1 MLVHCAAVAGINP
14 AILIWARETAARK
27 IELNAARGLS
37 GAERLAAME
46 AGDVLPSAP
55 LLRRMADKYHRPIL
69 TFYLPKVP
77 APPEL
82 GQDFRTLPDQGDESN
97 VLLATLLRDVKARQA
112 LVRETLEDDDDA
124 VEVELVGSAKGI
136 RDAAE
141 LGIAIA
147 HAIDFDRAAYRA
159 RAKGEEA
166 FAYLRTL
173 VEAKGVFVLLA
184 GDCGH
189 WSTAIEV
196 GIFRGF
202 AIADRLAP
210 FIVVNDQDAK
220 SAWAFTLLH
229 ELAHLLL
236 GETGVS
242 GGTPAAGVE
251 RLCNDAAAAVLVDRA
266 EVVALQRLLRGGEG
280 DINDIGAFADQARIS
295 QSMVAYQLFRLGVI
309 DEARWTELRDTFR
322 RLWVM
327 QKDRERERNHGGRRP
342 DALPAGC
349 QCADHCA
356 QHLVRAQARTRVL
369 ALADPSWRSGNDQT
383 SAGNLLRGRGWQGRV
398 GGVDARRGD
407 EEGADARRGQRPRR
421 RPPGAGSLR

>member
-1 MLVHCAAVAGINP
+1 MAGINP
-14 AILIWARETAARK
+14 EILIWARETAGLDLEAAARK
-27 IELNAARGLS
+27 IELKTARGLS

-46 AGDVLPSAP
+46 AGDVVPSAP
-55 LLRRMADKYHRPIL
+55 LLRRMADKYHRPNV

-77 APPEL
+77 TPPEL

-141 LGIAIA
+141 LANAIA
-147 HAIDFDRAAYRA
+147 RAINFDRAAYRA
-159 RAKGEEA
+159 HSKGEEA
-166 FAYLRTL
+166 FAYLRAL

-210 FIVVNDQDAK
+210 FIVINDQDAK

-236 GETGVS
+236 GDTGVS

-251 RLCNDAAAAVLVDRA
+251 QLCNDAAAAVLVDRA
-266 EVVALQRLLRGGEG
+266 EIVDLQRLLHGAHG
-280 DINDIGAFADQARIS
+280 DINVIGAFADQARIS
-295 QSMVAYQLFRLGVI
+295 RSMVAYQLFRVGVI
-309 DEARWTELRDTFR
+309 DEGRWNELRETLG
-322 RLWVM
+322 RLWVT
-327 QKDRERERNHGGRRP
+327 QKDRERERNRGKDGGPNWYVVRRHRLGS
-342 DALPAGC
+342 AILAVARQGM
-349 QCADHCA
+349 ADGS
-356 QHLVRAQARTRVL
+356 LTPTRAAKMLGVKPMNVYPLL
-369 ALADPSWRSGNDQT
+369 A
-383 SAGNLLRGRGWQGRV
+383 
-398 GGVDARRGD
+398 
-407 EEGADARRGQRPRR
+407 EPRR
-421 RPPGAGSLR
+421 ATA

>member
-1 MLVHCAAVAGINP
+1 MHCAAVAGINP
-14 AILIWARETAARK
+14 EILIWARETAGLDLDTAARK

-37 GAERLAAME
+37 GAERLAAIE
-46 AGDVLPSAP
+46 AGEVVPSAP
-55 LLRRMADKYHRPIL
+55 LLRRMANKYHRPIL

-77 APPEL
+77 APPQL

-112 LVRETLEDDDDA
+112 LVRETLEDDDDS

-136 RDAAE
+136 RDAAD
-141 LGIAIA
+141 LGSALASAIA
-147 HAIDFDRAAYRA
+147 FDRATYRA
-159 RAKGEEA
+159 HSKGDEA

-202 AIADRLAP
+202 AIADDLAP
-210 FIVVNDQDAK
+210 FIVINDQDAK

-242 GGTPAAGVE
+242 GGAPAAGIE

-266 EVVALQRLLRGGEG
+266 EILTVQQLLRGDDG
-280 DINDIGAFADQARIS
+280 DIKTIGAFADQARIS
-295 QSMVAYQLFRLGVI
+295 QSMVAYQLFRVGVI
-309 DEARWTELRDTFR
+309 DEARWAELRDIFR
-322 RLWVM
+322 RLWVT
-327 QKDRERERNHGGRRP
+327 QRDRERERN
-342 DALPAGC
+342 
-349 QCADHCA
+349 
-356 QHLVRAQARTRVL
+356 
-369 ALADPSWRSGNDQT
+369 RSRD
-383 SAGNLLRGRGWQGRV
+383 
-398 GGVDARRGD
+398 GGVSWYVVRRHRLGSAILAVARQGM
-407 EEGADARRGQRPRR
+407 ADGSLTPTRAARMLGVKPMNVYPLLAEPRR
-421 RPPGAGSLR
+421 ATA

>member
-1 MLVHCAAVAGINP
+1 MARINP
-14 AILIWARETAARK
+14 EILIWARETASLDLDTAARK

-37 GAERLAAME
+37 GAERLAAIE
-46 AGDVLPSAP
+46 AGDVTPSAS
-55 LLRRMADKYHRPIL
+55 LLRRMANKYHRPIL

-82 GQDFRTLPDQGDESN
+82 GQDFRTLPDQGEESN
-97 VLLATLLRDVKARQA
+97 ALLSTLLRDVKARQA

-141 LGIAIA
+141 LGTEIAR
-147 HAIDFDRAAYRA
+147 AIDFDRAEYRA
-159 RAKGEEA
+159 QAKGEEA

-202 AIADRLAP
+202 AIADKLAP
-210 FIVVNDQDAK
+210 FIVINDQDAK

-251 RLCNDAAAAVLVDRA
+251 RLCNDAAAAVLVDRV
-266 EVVALQRLLRGGEG
+266 EVVDLQQFVSG
-280 DINDIGAFADQARIS
+280 DDGDLDVIRAFADQARIS
-295 QSMVAYQLFRLGVI
+295 QSMVAYQLFRVGVVS
-309 DEARWTELRDTFR
+309 EARWTELSQTFR
-322 RLWVM
+322 TLWLS
-327 QKDRERERNHGGRRP
+327 QKDRERERNRGKAGGPNWYVVRRHRLGS
-342 DALPAGC
+342 AILAVARQGI
-349 QCADHCA
+349 AD
-356 QHLVRAQARTRVL
+356 
-369 ALADPSWRSGNDQT
+369 
-383 SAGNLLRGRGWQGRV
+383 
-398 GGVDARRGD
+398 
-407 EEGADARRGQRPRR
+407 
-421 RPPGAGSLR
+421 GSLTPTRAARMLGVKPMNVYPLLAEPQRAMA